1 MKSQVIPWK
10 APNIAVMKYYLDLEI
25 FSHSKIISCYLNHL
39 ANIYTKLNISASII
53 RREQLV
59 NTKSWPYT
67 EDKTS
72 PWKKNNLLY
81 PQMTCWMGRKDIEN
95 IQTQSRR
102 TTKNNFAC
110 RYCKTLLMI
119 NIKVSYL
126 LLLTLFV

>member
-39 ANIYTKLNISASII
+39 ANIYTKLNVSASII

-67 EDKTS
+67 KDKIS
-72 PWKKNNLLY
+72 PCKKTIFYILRWL
-81 PQMTCWMGRKDIEN
+81 GRIDIEN